1 MTTTESIRE
10 REERKQDVF
19 NALLG
24 IRIAFYK
31 LMDLNL
37 WNDDCTVSVEQDL
50 LHRTGFDMEDY
61 DDFRNSEPTES
72 WKEFKKTFFSN

>member
-1 MTTTESIRE
+1 MTTNESHRE
-10 REERKQDVF
+10 REQRQEDVF

-31 LMDLNL
+31 LIDLNL
-37 WNDDCTVSVEQDL
+37 WKDDYTVSVEQDL

-61 DDFRNSEPTES
+61 DDFRNSKATES